1 MDEGLEWKILLIDD
15 EADIR
20 EVVSIDLADAGYQV
34 VAAENGVIGLQRFE
48 KALPQIVITDIR
60 MPEMDG
66 LQVLSAIKKKD
77 PGVQVIVITAFG
89 ELDIAIQALQRD
101 ASDFITKPVH
111 PDALH
116 MALKRAKERF
126 LAIKQLADYTR
137 LLEQNIENQ
146 ARLLHQDKMMALGRL
161 AASVVHEINN
171 PLSGVLNY
179 LRLMIRI
186 LNQGPLAPEKQE
198 KFLTYL
204 ELIEKETGRCSEI
217 VSNLLSFSR
226 KSKPSLE
233 EICLPELVDR
243 CVLLLQHKM
252 ELNHI
257 VLNVTMEASLPPV
270 HGDAN
275 QLQQCIV
282 NLILNAVDAMP
293 QGGQLSIAGRVEES
307 RQSVILSIADTGTGI
322 TPENLPH
329 IFDPF
334 FTTKQEGYGVG
345 LGLSTVFGIME
356 RHHGNVRVDS
366 RPGKGTEFRL
376 TLPVDHSANGN

>member
-15 EADIR
+15 EEDIR
-20 EVVSIDLADAGYQV
+20 EVVSIDLADAGYHV
-34 VAAENGVIGLQRFE
+34 VTAENGPTGVARFAE
-48 KALPQIVITDIR
+48 TQPQIVITDIR
-60 MPEMDG
+60 MPGMDG
-66 LQVLSAIKKKD
+66 LEVLAAIKKKD

-89 ELDIAIQALQRD
+89 ELDIAIQALQND

-116 MALKRAKERF
+116 LALKRAKERY
-126 LAIKQLADYTR
+126 LSIKQLADYTR

-146 ARLLHQDKMMALGRL
+146 ARILHQDKMMALGRL

-171 PLSGVLNY
+171 PLSGMLNY

-198 KFLTYL
+198 KFLNYL
-204 ELIEKETGRCSEI
+204 DLIETETGRCSEI

-226 KSKPSLE
+226 KSKPVKE
-233 EICLPELVDR
+233 EIHLSELVDR
-243 CVLLLQHKM
+243 CVVLLQHRL

-257 VLNVTMEASLPPV
+257 TLNVTMEMPLAAV
-270 HGDAN
+270 YGDIN
-275 QLQQCIV
+275 QLQQCII
-282 NLILNAVDAMP
+282 NLILNAADAMP
-293 QGGQLSIAGRVEES
+293 QGGKLSIAGRMDTS
-307 RQSVILSIADTGTGI
+307 RKSVILAIADTGTGI
-322 TPENLPH
+322 APENLPH

-356 RHHGNVRVDS
+356 RHHGTVSVDS
-366 RPGKGTEFRL
+366 RPGEGTEFRL
-376 TLPVDHSANGN
+376 TLPADHHANGN